1 MKKIA
6 LISIACSFLLA
17 GCWDE
22 RLYKELTIVPLIG
35 VEGEPGKLTGYYT
48 FTAVTNGSISYST
61 VEGSG
66 VSTRES
72 RFDANRKTSE
82 TLDVSQLEVLLL
94 TTETVKSNIVDTF
107 DVYLQNTT

>member
-35 VEGEPGKLTGYYT
+35 V
-48 FTAVTNGSISYST
+48 
-61 VEGSG
+61 
-66 VSTRES
+66 
-72 RFDANRKTSE
+72 
-82 TLDVSQLEVLLL
+82 
-94 TTETVKSNIVDTF
+94 
-107 DVYLQNTT
+107 